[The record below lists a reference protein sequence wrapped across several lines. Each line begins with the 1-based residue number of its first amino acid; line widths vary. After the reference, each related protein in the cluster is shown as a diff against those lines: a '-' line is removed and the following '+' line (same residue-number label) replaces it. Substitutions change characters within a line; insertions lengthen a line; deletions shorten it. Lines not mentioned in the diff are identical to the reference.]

1 VKKSVAALR
10 GWAAWCRKKGESI
23 SRSSFLSTRPPGA
36 VDFEKVKV
44 GLYRAQ
50 QRLAI
55 TRSEATAL
63 LALALLLG
71 AGMAIRYVQQHQ
83 PPAAAQEPPFAAT
96 DHRFQEGAAR
106 LRAAQKDAAP
116 PEAEERRDAPRAL
129 TAGDTASI
137 NLNAAP
143 PTELGRLPGVGPV
156 LAGRIAAYRE
166 QHGSFAEVD
175 HLRRVSGIGPKTM
188 NDLSSLLVAEAP
200 ADTGHAA
207 GR

>member
-1 VKKSVAALR
+1 M
-10 GWAAWCRKKGESI
+10 
-23 SRSSFLSTRPPGA
+23 
-36 VDFEKVKV
+36 DFEKVKV

-55 TRSEATAL
+55 TRNEATAL

-71 AGMAIRYVQQHQ
+71 AGMAIRYAQQHR

-106 LRAAQKDAAP
+106 LRAAQKDTAP
-116 PEAEERRDAPRAL
+116 PEAEERRDTPRASA
-129 TAGDTASI
+129 AGDTASI

-143 PTELGRLPGVGPV
+143 PAELGRLPGVGPV

-166 QHGSFAEVD
+166 QHGPFAEVG